1 MQNPVIRALF
11 SVVDSTFWQLP
22 KHYLQLRPTFCQLT
36 TLMRIGYLIPE
47 FPGQTHAFFWREM
60 KELERLEVQVQLIST
75 QLPPADIVCH
85 EWSAQAIAR
94 TRYLMPLGI
103 SGFLAGMVAVFS
115 AGPKRIL
122 KCIQLS
128 LVASD
133 ANWKQR
139 IIAIAMLP
147 VAGRLLRI
155 LREQEC
161 CHLHSHSCA
170 KSALLAMFAGV
181 LGDITYSMT
190 LHGPL
195 SIYGSH
201 QRAKWQQSLFG
212 IVVNRLIQREVLQHC
227 PQVDPA
233 RLVVA
238 PMGVDVDVFQKA
250 TPYQPPRAGEPWRL
264 VSCGRLHRGKGHQ
277 DTIEAMAL
285 LTDLLTDHGQRVHL
299 TILGEGPERS
309 NLERLIDERKLEE
322 HVTLSGAVS
331 ETIVRDSLASAH
343 LFVLGSHDE
352 AIGVATMEAMA
363 MGLPVVVTDVG
374 GVHELVRDQVD
385 GRLVPP
391 HSPKCIA
398 DAIQQIL
405 TDPAKASLW
414 GQSGQQRVLNQFS
427 SRRSAELISQMMA
440 ASRNGADKGTSVELK
455 TSSLS

>member
-1 MQNPVIRALF
+1 
-11 SVVDSTFWQLP
+11 
-22 KHYLQLRPTFCQLT
+22 
-36 TLMRIGYLIPE
+36 MRIGYLIPE
-47 FPGQTHAFFWREM
+47 FPGQTHAFFWREI
-60 KELERLEVQVQLIST
+60 KELERLEVEVQLIST

-201 QRAKWQQSLFG
+201 QRAKWQHALFG

-227 PQVDPA
+227 PQVDPE

-238 PMGVDVDVFQKA
+238 PMGVDVGVFQKA

-264 VSCGRLHRGKGHQ
+264 VTCGRLHRGKGHQ

-285 LTDLLTDHGQRVHL
+285 LTDHGQSVHL

-331 ETIVRDSLASAH
+331 ETIVRESLASAH

-391 HSPKCIA
+391 RDPQAMA
-398 DAIQQIL
+398 DAISKTFATPGTARNRGQAGLGRIREHFGSDRSAVL
-405 TDPAKASLW
+405 LVERIRNVANSTVEPSASL
-414 GQSGQQRVLNQFS
+414 G
-427 SRRSAELISQMMA
+427 
-440 ASRNGADKGTSVELK
+440 ASE
-455 TSSLS
+455 